1 LEQIFVL
8 FAMNT
13 LEQFVDHLLVEKG
26 ITADPAVMDEY
37 RADLMTRVGERLN
50 AEMVALMPAE
60 KVAELNDLLDAD
72 PEPEVLR
79 EFFMTYVP
87 QYQDVFARTLADFR
101 TSYLS

>member
-1 LEQIFVL
+1 
-8 FAMNT
+8 MST
-13 LEQFVDHLLVEKG
+13 LEQFVDHLLVEKA

-37 RADLMTRVGERLN
+37 RADLLTRVGERLN
-50 AEMVALMPAE
+50 AEMVALLAPE

-79 EFFMTYVP
+79 EFFLTHVP

-101 TSYLS
+101 ASYLS